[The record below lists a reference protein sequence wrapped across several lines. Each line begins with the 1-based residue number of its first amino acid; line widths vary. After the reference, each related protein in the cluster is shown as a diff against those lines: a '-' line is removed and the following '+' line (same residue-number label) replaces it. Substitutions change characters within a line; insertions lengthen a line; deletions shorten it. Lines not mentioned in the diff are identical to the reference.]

1 MTQEAP
7 AEASG
12 LDRSYI
18 GGVERGERNP
28 TLSAILRLASALR
41 VGPAR
46 LFEGVG
52 DNSSTG
58 GRPDGLTAVAIDDGL
73 LIRFQYDQHDA
84 VYPLPKATERELD
97 DVLNVLKDGLSIPN
111 RRTDGVADAFLR
123 AVRIWPDANPSDLW
137 TFVIHRAYCDRANHP
152 AANARLNLEQ
162 SWKRTSGWALERV
175 LIEHYQSFLA
185 LRGVTIKIGNK
196 AEKSTLLNQ
205 IDDPRI
211 VPDKADILLTH
222 GLDGTEQLLGV
233 VHVKA
238 SIAERR
244 TDDVPMSRALMEAGY
259 LSVFW
264 TMDSKSFPGTRPV
277 NRGEFGDGGSE
288 MASDKRRDLEEHGHF
303 SACFSYNRNTMPTP
317 RNHKAAAR
325 IFVCDFKNPDD
336 PFSHFLIDA
345 LRRHQLG

>member
-1 MTQEAP
+1 MTQEAL

-137 TFVIHRAYCDRANHP
+137 TFVTHRAYCDRANHQ

-222 GLDGTEQLLGV
+222 GLDGTEHLLGV

-244 TDDVPMSRALMEAGY
+244 TDTYP
-259 LSVFW
+259 
-264 TMDSKSFPGTRPV
+264 
-277 NRGEFGDGGSE
+277 
-288 MASDKRRDLEEHGHF
+288 
-303 SACFSYNRNTMPTP
+303 
-317 RNHKAAAR
+317 
-325 IFVCDFKNPDD
+325 
-336 PFSHFLIDA
+336 
-345 LRRHQLG
+345 